1 MQNLSYQTIYE
12 FPYVNPGRIK
22 NENENN
28 VGDLMILIG

>member
-22 NENENN
+22 NENN
-28 VGDLMILIG
+28 VGDLTILIE